1 MNSGDEDSPLFGCC
15 RIKRLLS
22 FVIFF
27 RFRKMKVF
35 LCCIFAGIFAFA
47 SAKAPKWCVSVWGGC
62 RGRHSIDRMPL
73 DPAHKPAP
81 QLPCDFNF
89 YDLDRDGLV
98 PRDEFNLATAA
109 YQNYEM
115 SKSYDVFSI
124 MDVDSDGTVKIQE
137 FVESIPRLRRQFIIG
152 SCV

>member
-1 MNSGDEDSPLFGCC
+1 MENRDKTSSLCKEKQLVFRLSDVLFY
-15 RIKRLLS
+15 S
-22 FVIFF
+22 TFVSHVY
-27 RFRKMKVF
+27 RQ
-35 LCCIFAGIFAFA
+35 
-47 SAKAPKWCVSVWGGC
+47 
-62 RGRHSIDRMPL
+62 L

-124 MDVDSDGTVKIQE
+124 MDVDCKLKIFHFIFNNYENWNCFSEYSSYWITFIFCEITNSDQSHGKT
-137 FVESIPRLRRQFIIG
+137 
-152 SCV
+152 